1 MARLPGSGSQRVG
14 SVPAAG
20 KRVAGPGTEL
30 RGLLG
35 PTNTGKTHQTIERML
50 EHESG
55 MIGLPLRLLAR
66 EVYDR
71 VTARVGEGAVA
82 LVTGEEKRIP
92 AHPRYWI
99 CTVEAMPVDLLVDF
113 LAVDEIQLATGR
125 QRGHVFTDRMLHARG
140 ARETWFCGSATMRPL
155 LARLCPTAVLES
167 RPRLSTLSDAGSLPL
182 SALPPRSVVV
192 AFSATRV
199 YQLAEQ
205 IRRKRG
211 GAAVVIGALSPR
223 ARNAQ
228 VALFQSGEVDV
239 LVATDAIGMGLNLDV
254 DNVVFADL
262 RKFDGREARPLYDTE
277 LAQIAG
283 RAGRHIR
290 DGRFATLAPLPP
302 LATSTARALE
312 QHRFPPDEQVFWRN
326 HDLDFSSLE
335 ALLTSLHRPP
345 PAPWLRFADDA
356 EDLRSLAALA
366 RVDEVVAVA
375 RGEAH
380 VRLLWEICQIP
391 DFRQLPFDDH
401 FKLQAAAF
409 LQLAGTRERL
419 AHDWVEAQLGRL
431 EQTEGDLE
439 TLLDR
444 MSAVRTWTYI
454 TAHGSHELI
463 RGVRRRQAWVDDAP
477 AWQRRTHALEDRLSD
492 ALHAQLVQRFVD
504 DKRGGARSAAAPA
517 AADRGARSL
526 AGELFAKVPAARLV
540 TAHAGRQETAEAKTR
555 REEDAIVEGL
565 IEAAH
570 DAFFVGPD
578 ARLFGRH
585 DKGELVLG
593 RLVRGADRLHPDVNV
608 TLALHAGTRLRLE
621 RRLLAY
627 ARDLVAELLAPLDLP
642 PALVRHLSAEAHGLL
657 YQLRQCLGSLRR
669 DDLQIDIDA
678 LDASD
683 RRGLRDA
690 GITLGRLVVFSP
702 PLFSPAALRKRH
714 ALCTAELWPA
724 ARLPT
729 VDEDGRAFPVVIP
742 ELSVL
747 SDTLFNALGYPR
759 FGGLAVRA
767 DEAEAITKAVD
778 GGASVQAV
786 AAQLGCSVDDVGDLV
801 SGLRAL
807 RPAPQRPRVRRQ
819 RR

>member
-1 MARLPGSGSQRVG
+1 MSRGQGLPDRRGGAEPTS
-14 SVPAAG
+14 
-20 KRVAGPGTEL
+20 EL

-50 EHESG
+50 EHDSG

-92 AHPRYWI
+92 SRPRYWI
-99 CTVEAMPVDLLVDF
+99 CTVEAMPVDLPVDF

-140 ARETWFCGSATMRPL
+140 NRETWFCGSATMRPL
-155 LARLCPTAVLES
+155 LSRLCPTAVLES

-228 VALFQSGEVDV
+228 VALFQSGEVDI

-262 RKFDGREARPLYDTE
+262 RKFDGRETRPLYDTE

-302 LATSTARALE
+302 FATTTARALE
-312 QHRFPPDEQVFWRN
+312 QHRFAPDEQVFWRN
-326 HDLDFSSLE
+326 HELDFSSID

-345 PAPWLRFADDA
+345 PAPWLRLADDA
-356 EDLRSLAALA
+356 EDLRALQALA
-366 RVDEVVAVA
+366 KRTEVVAVA
-375 RGEAH
+375 RGEGR
-380 VRLLWEICQIP
+380 VRLLWEVCQIP

-401 FKLQAAAF
+401 FNLQAAAF
-409 LQLAGTRERL
+409 VQLAGPRQRLER
-419 AHDWVEAQLGRL
+419 AWVEAQLARL
-431 EQTEGDLE
+431 ERTEGDLE

-454 TAHGSHELI
+454 TAHGSHEQVGGL
-463 RGVRRRQAWVDDAP
+463 RRRQPWVDEA
-477 AWQRRTHALEDRLSD
+477 ASWQRRTHALEDRLSD
-492 ALHAQLVQRFVD
+492 ALHEQLVARFVD
-504 DKRGGARSAAAPA
+504 EKRGGRIAPA
-517 AADRGARSL
+517 PTVTPRGARSL
-526 AGELFAKVPAARLV
+526 AGELFAKVPAAREAAANLNN
-540 TAHAGRQETAEAKTR
+540 GRRDTAEVRAR
-555 REEDAIVEGL
+555 REEEALVDRFIDAEH
-565 IEAAH
+565 A
-570 DAFFVGPD
+570 AFFVGAD

-585 DKGELVLG
+585 DGGELMLG
-593 RLVRGADRLHPDVNV
+593 RLVRGADRLHPDVTV

-627 ARDLVAELLAPLDLP
+627 ARDLVAELLVPLEIP
-642 PALVRHLSAEAHGLL
+642 EPRARHLGADARGLL
-657 YQLRQCLGSLRR
+657 YQLRQALGSVRVE
-669 DDLQIDIDA
+669 DLQSAPDA
-678 LDASD
+678 MTAAD
-683 RRGLRDA
+683 RRVLRDH
-690 GITLGRLVVFSP
+690 GIILGRLTVFST
-702 PLFSPAALRKRH
+702 PLFSAAALRKRR
-714 ALCTAELWPA
+714 ALCTAELWPG
-724 ARLPT
+724 ARPPAIEGEALSISVTGAEAKALPDA
-729 VDEDGRAFPVVIP
+729 V
-742 ELSVL
+742 
-747 SDTLFNALGYPR
+747 FNALGYPR
-759 FGGLAVRA
+759 FGGIAVRA
-767 DEAEAITKAVD
+767 DETEIVGDLIAE
-778 GGASVQAV
+778 GASVQAI
-786 AAQLGCSVDDVGDLV
+786 ASHLGCGVDEVSALV
-801 SGLRAL
+801 TNLRE
-807 RPAPQRPRVRRQ
+807 QQPRQARRRG
-819 RR
+819 RRRS